1 MSEIYLLSLAAQ
13 QRDWL
18 STRQA
23 AIAMNVANAATP
35 GYRSADVP
43 SFDAI
48 MKEAPISL
56 AATHANH
63 ISSRG
68 GFSPDKSAARQAS
81 WEISHSGNSVSL
93 EQEMLKAGQVSRAFS
108 MNVNM
113 TRAFHDMLLSGLR
126 G

>member
-35 GYRSADVP
+35 GYRSADVQ
-43 SFDAI
+43 SFDAV
-48 MKEAPISL
+48 MKQLPVSM
-56 AATHANH
+56 AATDQNH

-68 GFSPDKSAARQAS
+68 GVSPNSSFSKQAS

-93 EQEMLKAGQVSRAFS
+93 EQEMLKAGQVNRAFS

-126 G
+126 S

>member
-1 MSEIYLLSLAAQ
+1 MSEIYLLGLAAQ

-43 SFDAI
+43 SFDAV
-48 MKEAPISL
+48 MKQSPVSV
-56 AATHANH
+56 AATNQNH
-63 ISSRG
+63 LSSHGGISPNTS
-68 GFSPDKSAARQAS
+68 FSKQAS

-93 EQEMLKAGQVSRAFS
+93 EQEMMKAGQVNRAFS
-108 MNVNM
+108 FNVNM

>member
-43 SFDAI
+43 SFDAV
-48 MKEAPISL
+48 MKQAPISL
-56 AATHANH
+56 AATNTNH
-63 ISSRG
+63 ISSQG
-68 GFSPDKSAARQAS
+68 GFSPDTSFSKQAS
-81 WEISHSGNSVSL
+81 WEVSHSGNSVSL
-93 EQEMLKAGQVSRAFS
+93 EQEMMKAGQVSRAFS